1 MIIKSAEFVVSSQ
14 LVEQCPASHLPEY
27 AFIGRSNVGKSSLIN
42 SLTGRK
48 KLAHTSATPG
58 KTQLINHFLINNQWH
73 LVDLPGYGYAR
84 SSKTKRAQF
93 AGSITQYILHREA
106 LTLLFV
112 LLDSRLEPQQIDL
125 DFITRLGE
133 WAIPFVLVFTKA
145 DKLKQRELDK
155 NIAQYKTTLLAEWE
169 ALPRIF
175 ITSAET
181 GTGRE
186 DLLKYI
192 EEINTTMTN

>member
-14 LVEQCPASHLPEY
+14 LVEQCPASQHPEY

-42 SLTGRK
+42 NLTGRK
-48 KLAHTSATPG
+48 NLAHTSATPG

-93 AGSITQYILHREA
+93 AGSITQYILRREA

-112 LLDSRLEPQQIDL
+112 LLDSRLAPQRIDL

-133 WAIPFVLVFTKA
+133 WAIPFALVFTKA
-145 DKLKQRELDK
+145 DKIKQRELNK
-155 NIAQYKTTLLAEWE
+155 NIAQYKQTLLAEWE
-169 ALPRIF
+169 TLPHIF

-181 GTGRE
+181 GMGRE
-186 DLLKYI
+186 DLLAYI
-192 EEINTTMTN
+192 EEVNNTLS